1 MGKVIH
7 VNFKH
12 RCRTELRADRLYQG
26 FVELLQRKGLDE
38 DDIQE
43 VLDGIRDQQ
52 HYDTLDEDLKRIV
65 DIWHAN
71 TSGLN
76 H

>member
-1 MGKVIH
+1 MGQVIH

-26 FVELLQRKGLDE
+26 FIELLQRKGLVE

-52 HYDTLDEDLKRIV
+52 HYDTLDADLKRIV

-71 TSGLN
+71 TGHLT
-76 H
+76 